1 MAMTKTQCWEKV
13 DIMIILQWYW
23 ISLIMAAWMAANIND
38 MKAADIMIGVLAG
51 SRSHLKRNVE

>member
-1 MAMTKTQCWEKV
+1 
-13 DIMIILQWYW
+13 
-23 ISLIMAAWMAANIND
+23 MAANIND